1 MNHFHRWL
9 RATRVCAARCAAF
22 SLLHLVAATP
32 AGAADAVAAWAA
44 MPTPLLPTRLPV
56 PDAPGWTLRAEAA
69 NFEVADATPVRALSD
84 DWARYHPRGGRNA
97 ALQSARIELVAAHA
111 RWEVAAALR
120 SDILI
125 EGSRGAFDLVHA
137 YKQRQTPADG
147 SAFAVDAQEQG
158 VVSAGLRGARTW
170 VLRPGS
176 DNGLQAT
183 AALTL
188 LSVRRVQVT
197 DVRGEVQYSTAAG
210 YAFDAHTLQQDSR
223 KPFGGFGTSGTTG
236 NGYTLDAGL
245 LWQASPDTFVNLSAG
260 DVLSRLRIRNVAMQ
274 QTTLSSSTSSLDGN
288 GFLAYKPLVN
298 GRNSASDVSLR
309 LTRKW
314 SASVGTRIGA
324 HIGLPAGHALDD
336 ALVGARWERIGN
348 IDLPALWAVL
358 PLWPGM
364 AAQMDAETRFRS
376 FGIGLTTRH
385 GSLLLR
391 SSSLPVGTS
400 RALGW
405 QASFMLPW

>member
-1 MNHFHRWL
+1 MNPFHRWL
-9 RATRVCAARCAAF
+9 RAARVCAAPSAALSYLLLAAAAPACADT
-22 SLLHLVAATP
+22 L
-32 AGAADAVAAWAA
+32 AAWAA

-56 PDAPGWTLRAEAA
+56 PDVPGWTLRAEAA
-69 NFEVADATPVRALSD
+69 NFESADATPVRALSD
-84 DWARYHPRGGRNA
+84 DWARYHPRAGRNA

-111 RWEVAAALR
+111 GWEVAAALR

-125 EGSRGAFDLVHA
+125 EGSGGAFDVVHA
-137 YKQRQTPADG
+137 YKQRQTPVDG

-176 DNGLQAT
+176 DNGLQLT

-197 DVRGEVQYSTAAG
+197 DVRGEVQYSSAAG

-223 KPFGGFGTSGTTG
+223 KPFGGFGTAGTTG
-236 NGYTLDAGL
+236 SGYTLDAGL

-260 DVLSRLRIRNVAMQ
+260 DVLSRLRVRNVAMQ
-274 QTTLSSSTSSLDGN
+274 QTTLSSSTRLLDGN
-288 GFLAYKPLVN
+288 GFLAYKPLVD

-309 LTRKW
+309 LARKW
-314 SASVGTRIGA
+314 SASVGTRIGT
-324 HIGLPAGHALDD
+324 PAGHVLDG
-336 ALVGARWERIGN
+336 ALVGARWERIGHV
-348 IDLPALWAVL
+348 DLPALWAVL
-358 PLWPGM
+358 PLWPGS
-364 AAQMDAETRFRS
+364 AVQLDAETRFRS
-376 FGIGLTTRH
+376 FGIGLATRH

-391 SSSLPVGTS
+391 SSSLPVGIS

-405 QASFMLPW
+405 QASLMLPW